1 VPFIA
6 GVTFDDYAWMIVGR
20 SVTQQIYTQEGA
32 GHDIYNALACG
43 LVAQPVLA
51 RSFGHTGPDLYRIPR
66 LDRVKEK
73 VLSSNEAKRCVD
85 QSVATTCLP
94 IHNRDS
100 MSGLGSTALRLL
112 ECGIC
117 TITL

>member
-73 VLSSNEAKRCVD
+73 VLSSNESQEMRR
-85 QSVATTCLP
+85 S
-94 IHNRDS
+94 
-100 MSGLGSTALRLL
+100 
-112 ECGIC
+112 ECGNDLSSDPQSRLHVWLGEYRASP
-117 TITL
+117 T